1 MISNAKIKSF
11 VLALFALVFLAVF
24 IGVSRFI
31 LVKEDPKNEVF
42 IPAQSQYAIKVQG
55 KELFKTSLHDLFLDK
70 PDAEVFSLL
79 RKLTAKENGNQ
90 KVKDSGIDF
99 LSDVLIFNYPTAD
112 GEYFGFVFQ
121 LNDANAFQK
130 NILDEAAK
138 NTGGVCNAETG
149 ILLVFNPKKKSILL
163 SKEAIQKEALQILNN
178 PRQEAFFT
186 KMNFKN
192 NSFIYLEKRKE
203 TTDFPS
209 FGKGD
214 LSLDIKDSV
223 LHIAGKFSSTP
234 TVSKSNWTLKPQG
247 FHISSSMLNAEIQD
261 TIQYLFTKQGFNL
274 PKTTK
279 IAFNYSGIQMGNG
292 GIIPKMDLLLEF
304 DSTISKTEFLEPQ
317 HWRKLGF
324 TISRNTDNEYDLNNG
339 SNDFLLTFLDDKT
352 IFIGPNK
359 DNLVNKS
366 NDRIF
371 YMTGDARYLTKI
383 EGGGLVAMGINLY
396 PPFKTG
402 KDFLESLKKTDIE
415 ITSKGKN
422 TVIKGEILFKEG
434 RSVTVETL
442 RLMLRVNEF

>member
-1 MISNAKIKSF
+1 MKSNTKIKPF
-11 VLALFALVFLAVF
+11 VLATFALIFLALF
-24 IGVSRFI
+24 IGTSRFI
-31 LVKEDPKNEVF
+31 LVKEDTKNEVF

-70 PDAEVFSLL
+70 PDVEVFGLL
-79 RKLTAKENGNQ
+79 RKLIEKQTDNQ
-90 KVKDSGIDF
+90 KIKDFGINF
-99 LSDVLIFNYPTAD
+99 LSDVVMFNYHTTE
-112 GEYFGFVFQ
+112 GEFYGFVFQ
-121 LNDANAFQK
+121 LGNSIAFQR
-130 NILDEAAK
+130 NILDEISK
-138 NTGGVCNAETG
+138 NTGGVCNTETG
-149 ILLVFNPKKKSILL
+149 ILLIFNPKKKNSII
-163 SKEAIQKEALQILNN
+163 SKESIQKEALQILNN
-178 PRQEAFFT
+178 PRRKSFFT
-186 KMNFKN
+186 KINFKN
-192 NSFIYLEKRKE
+192 NSLIYLEKHSE
-203 TTDFPS
+203 LTDFQY
-209 FGKGD
+209 FGKGN

-223 LHIAGKFSSTP
+223 LNIAGKFSSAP

-279 IAFNYSGIQMGNG
+279 VAFNYSGIQMGNG
-292 GIIPKMDLLLEF
+292 GFIPKMDLLLEF

-339 SNDFLLTFLDDKT
+339 SNDFLLTFLDDRT

-359 DNLVNKS
+359 ENLVNKS

-383 EGGGLVAMGINLY
+383 DGGGLVAMGINLY

-415 ITSKGKN
+415 ITSNGKN
-422 TVIKGEILFKEG
+422 TVIKGEISFKEG
-434 RSVTVETL
+434 RSVMVETL